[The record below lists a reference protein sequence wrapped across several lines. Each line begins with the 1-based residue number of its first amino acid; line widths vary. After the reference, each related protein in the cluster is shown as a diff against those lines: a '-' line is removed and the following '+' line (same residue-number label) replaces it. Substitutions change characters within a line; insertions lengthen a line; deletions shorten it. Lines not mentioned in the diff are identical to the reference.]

1 MSVSTRVTIE
11 LIERGEDLAR
21 EAQQV
26 RPVGTALQDLQA
38 IGARATF
45 LVSRS
50 TNDDEATAMVI
61 AEAVRSAYARGI
73 RNAMAAG
80 FQPPHWRAA

>member
-1 MSVSTRVTIE
+1 MSEIE

-26 RPVGTALQDLQA
+26 RPVGTALQDLEA
-38 IGARATF
+38 IGARAAF

-50 TNDDEATAMVI
+50 TSDHAAVI

-80 FQPPHWRAA
+80 FQAPGSLPPYPHWRAA

>member
-1 MSVSTRVTIE
+1 VSEIE

-38 IGARATF
+38 IGARAMF
-45 LVSRS
+45 LASRS
-50 TNDDEATAMVI
+50 TSDQATAAVI

-80 FQPPHWRAA
+80 FLAPHHGRAA